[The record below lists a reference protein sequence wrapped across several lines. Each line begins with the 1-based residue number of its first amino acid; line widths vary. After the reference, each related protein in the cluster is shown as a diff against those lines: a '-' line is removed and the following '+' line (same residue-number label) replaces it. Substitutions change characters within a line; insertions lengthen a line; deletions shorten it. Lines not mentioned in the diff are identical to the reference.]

1 MRGVRSSPATCCW
14 ATTSTRCAGS
24 RPTAPTWRWPGARR
38 AHLPNR
44 GPRELAA
51 KPRSSRGDSVV
62 IQRKLEVTYVPF
74 DRTTRVPPGTTLFS
88 AAHWIGLPIDSTCG
102 GRGTCGK
109 CKVQVVKGLAD
120 AETADHRQL
129 RPQEIADGWRLSCQ
143 ARIYEDM
150 VCEVPQLLRVPKA
163 ATMGLGRLDILDPNV
178 RKVYLELSQ
187 PSLEDQR
194 SDVARLK
201 DALTDEGHDM
211 VAGVAVLRT
220 LPPVFREAGFRV
232 TAVLAGEH
240 LVAVEP
246 GDTTSECYGVAFDVG
261 TTTLVG
267 TLMNL
272 RTGMA
277 ASVLSTLNGQAPFG
291 ADVISRISHGMNGP
305 GAIQE
310 LQEAVVTTMNTILD
324 ELYRESGVLP
334 AQTYEAV
341 VVGNVTM
348 LHLLLGIDPTP
359 LSMSPFTPAFMD
371 QLSVEARELGLRIH
385 PHGYVQTL
393 PALGA
398 YVGADIVAGVL
409 ATGIVREDKLRV
421 FVDVGTNGEIVLGT
435 AQRALAT
442 AAPAGPAF
450 EGSQIK
456 CGMRATVGAIEGVQL
471 GDRVE
476 LQIIGGDVPAEGIC
490 GSGLVDAVAQ
500 LLLAGLMDHSGRL
513 KLPGDVPDHP
523 LADRLIDIDG
533 MRAFLLADG
542 VFLTQRDI
550 RELQFAKGSIATG
563 IKVLMDI
570 LRVTAGDLDEV
581 LLGGSFGSYLNPES
595 AKVIGLVP
603 PVDVDRIIAVG
614 NSAGE
619 GAKIA
624 LLSYRERQVAFELPS
639 RIEYVELSGR
649 TDFNDSFISVLGF
662 PQLETVS

>member
-1 MRGVRSSPATCCW
+1 M
-14 ATTSTRCAGS
+14 
-24 RPTAPTWRWPGARR
+24 
-38 AHLPNR
+38 
-44 GPRELAA
+44 
-51 KPRSSRGDSVV
+51 
-62 IQRKLEVTYVPF
+62 IQRKLEVKYLPF
-74 DRTTRVPPGTTLFS
+74 DRVTRVPPGTTLFS

-109 CKVQVVKGLAD
+109 CKVRVIEGRTD
-120 AETADHRQL
+120 AETADHRLL
-129 RPQEIADGWRLSCQ
+129 RPSEIDDGWRLSCQ
-143 ARIYEDM
+143 ARIYDDI

-163 ATMGLGRLDILDPNV
+163 ATMGLGRLVILDPNV
-178 RKVYLELSQ
+178 RKVFLELAE
-187 PSLEDQR
+187 PDLEDQR
-194 SDVARLK
+194 SDVQRLK
-201 DALTDEGHDM
+201 DALTEEGHDM
-211 VAGVAVLRT
+211 VAGVPVLRT
-220 LPPVFREAGFRV
+220 LPSVLREASFQV

-246 GDTTSECYGVAFDVG
+246 GDTTGECYGVAFDVG

-305 GAIQE
+305 DSIRE
-310 LQEAVVTTMNTILD
+310 LQAAVVSTMNGIMSA
-324 ELYRESGVLP
+324 LYAETGVSRE
-334 AQTYEAV
+334 QTYEAV
-341 VVGNVTM
+341 VVGNATM
-348 LHLLLGIDPTP
+348 LHLLFGIDPGP
-359 LSMSPFTPAFMD
+359 LAVMPFTPAFMEP
-371 QLSVEARELGLRIH
+371 LSVLASDVGLDIH
-385 PHGYVQTL
+385 PHGYIQTL

-409 ATGIVREDKLRV
+409 ATGIVREDKMRV
-421 FVDVGTNGEIVLGT
+421 FVDVGTNGEIVLGNG
-435 AQRALAT
+435 QRALAT

-450 EGSQIK
+450 EGSQIR
-456 CGMRATVGAIEGVQL
+456 CGMRATDGAIEGVQL
-471 GDRVE
+471 GDTVE
-476 LQIIGGDVPAEGIC
+476 LQIIGGDVRPEGIC
-490 GSGLVDAVAQ
+490 GSGLVDTVAQ
-500 LLLAGLMDHSGRL
+500 LLLAGLLDHSGRM
-513 KLPGDVPDHP
+513 KTAEDVPGHP
-523 LADRLIDIDG
+523 LRDRLIDVDG
-533 MRAFLLADG
+533 VRAFLLADG
-542 VFLTQRDI
+542 VYLTQKDI

-570 LRVTAGDLDEV
+570 LGIETKDLDEV

-595 AKVIGLVP
+595 AKIIGLVP

-649 TDFNDSFISVLGF
+649 TDFNDAFVSVLGF
-662 PQLETVS
+662 PHLELVG

>member
-1 MRGVRSSPATCCW
+1 
-14 ATTSTRCAGS
+14 
-24 RPTAPTWRWPGARR
+24 
-38 AHLPNR
+38 
-44 GPRELAA
+44 
-51 KPRSSRGDSVV
+51 V
-62 IQRKLEVTYVPF
+62 IQRKLEVTYLPF

-109 CKVQVVKGLAD
+109 CKVRVIKGIAD

-129 RPQEIADGWRLSCQ
+129 RPSEIEEGWRLSCQ
-143 ARIYEDM
+143 ARIHEDM
-150 VCEVPQLLRVPKA
+150 TCEVPQLLRVPKA
-163 ATMGLGRLDILDPNV
+163 ATMGLGRLVILDPNV
-178 RKVYLELSQ
+178 RKVYFELSE
-187 PSLEDQR
+187 PTLEDQR
-194 SDVARLK
+194 SDIARLR
-201 DALTDEGHDM
+201 DALTVEGHDM
-211 VAGVAVLRT
+211 VAGVSVLRT
-220 LPPVFREAGFRV
+220 LPGVFREANFHV
-232 TAVLAGEH
+232 TAVLSGEQ
-240 LVAVEP
+240 LIAVEP
-246 GDTTSECYGVAFDVG
+246 GDTTGECYGVAFDVG

-277 ASVLSTLNGQAPFG
+277 AAVISTLNGQAPFG

-305 GAIQE
+305 DSIRE
-310 LQEAVVTTMNTILD
+310 LQLAVLSTMNTVLAG
-324 ELYRESGVLP
+324 LYRDAGVSP
-334 AQTYEAV
+334 MQTYEAV

-348 LHLLLGIDPTP
+348 LHLLLGVDPTP
-359 LSMSPFTPAFMD
+359 LSMSPFTPAFME
-371 QLSVEARELGLRIH
+371 QLTVDAAELGLHIH

-398 YVGADIVAGVL
+398 YVGADIVAGLL
-409 ATGIVREDKLRV
+409 ATSVVREDKLRV
-421 FVDVGTNGEIVLGT
+421 FVDVGTNGEIVLGS

-500 LLLAGLMDHSGRL
+500 LLLAGLLDHSGRM
-513 KLPGDVPDHP
+513 KTADDVPGHA
-523 LADRLIDIDG
+523 LGDRLFDLDG
-533 MRAFLLADG
+533 VRAFLLADG
-542 VFLTQRDI
+542 VYLTQRDI
-550 RELQFAKGSIATG
+550 RELQFAKGSIAAG

-570 LRVTAGDLDEV
+570 LGVSAADLDEV

-595 AKVIGLVP
+595 AKIIGLVP

-639 RIEYVELSGR
+639 RIEYIELSSR
-649 TDFNDSFISVLGF
+649 ADFNDSFIGVLGF
-662 PQLETVS
+662 PQLESVSSPGAGRAHS

>member
-1 MRGVRSSPATCCW
+1 M
-14 ATTSTRCAGS
+14 
-24 RPTAPTWRWPGARR
+24 
-38 AHLPNR
+38 
-44 GPRELAA
+44 
-51 KPRSSRGDSVV
+51 
-62 IQRKLEVTYVPF
+62 IQRKLEVKYLPF
-74 DRTTRVPPGTTLFS
+74 DRVTRVPPGTTLFS

-109 CKVQVVKGLAD
+109 CKVRVIEGRTD
-120 AETADHRQL
+120 AETADHRLL
-129 RPQEIADGWRLSCQ
+129 RPSEIDDGWRLSCQ
-143 ARIYEDM
+143 ARIYDDI

-163 ATMGLGRLDILDPNV
+163 ATMGLGRLVILDPNV
-178 RKVYLELSQ
+178 RKVFLELAE
-187 PSLEDQR
+187 PDLEDQR
-194 SDVARLK
+194 SDVQRLK
-201 DALTDEGHDM
+201 DALTEEGHDM
-211 VAGVAVLRT
+211 VAGVPVLRT
-220 LPPVFREAGFRV
+220 LPSVLREASFQV

-246 GDTTSECYGVAFDVG
+246 GDTTGECYGVAFDVG

-305 GAIQE
+305 DSIRE
-310 LQEAVVTTMNTILD
+310 LQAAVVSTMNGIMSA
-324 ELYRESGVLP
+324 LYAETGVSRE
-334 AQTYEAV
+334 QTYEAV
-341 VVGNVTM
+341 VVGNATM
-348 LHLLLGIDPTP
+348 LHLLFGIDPGP
-359 LSMSPFTPAFMD
+359 LAVMPFTPAFMEP
-371 QLSVEARELGLRIH
+371 LSVLASDVGLDIH
-385 PHGYVQTL
+385 PHGYIQTL

-409 ATGIVREDKLRV
+409 ATGIVREDKMRV
-421 FVDVGTNGEIVLGT
+421 FVDVGTNGEIVLGNG
-435 AQRALAT
+435 QRALAT

-450 EGSQIK
+450 EGSQIR
-456 CGMRATVGAIEGVQL
+456 CGMRATDGAIEGVQL
-471 GDRVE
+471 GDTVE
-476 LQIIGGDVPAEGIC
+476 LQIIGGDVRPEGIC

-500 LLLAGLMDHSGRL
+500 LLLAGLLDHSGRM
-513 KLPGDVPDHP
+513 KTAEDVPGHP
-523 LADRLIDIDG
+523 LRDRLIDVDG
-533 MRAFLLADG
+533 VRAFLLADG
-542 VFLTQRDI
+542 VYLTQKDI

-570 LRVTAGDLDEV
+570 LGIETKDLDEV

-595 AKVIGLVP
+595 AKIIGLVP

-649 TDFNDSFISVLGF
+649 TDFNDAFVSVLGF
-662 PQLETVS
+662 PHLELVG

>member
-1 MRGVRSSPATCCW
+1 MIA
-14 ATTSTRCAGS
+14 
-24 RPTAPTWRWPGARR
+24 
-38 AHLPNR
+38 
-44 GPRELAA
+44 
-51 KPRSSRGDSVV
+51 
-62 IQRKLEVTYVPF
+62 RKLEVTYLPF
-74 DRTTRVPPGTTLFS
+74 DRVTRVPTGTTVFS

-109 CKVQVVKGLAD
+109 CKVRVVRGLTE

-143 ARIYEDM
+143 AHIYEDM
-150 VCEVPQLLRVPKA
+150 TCEVPQLLRVPKA
-163 ATMGLGRLDILDPNV
+163 ATMGLGRLVILDPNV
-178 RKVYLELSQ
+178 RKVYFELGE
-187 PSLEDQR
+187 PSLHDQR
-194 SDVARLK
+194 SDIARLK
-201 DALTDEGHDM
+201 DALTEEGHDM

-220 LPPVFREAGFRV
+220 LPQALREAGFRV
-232 TAVLAGEH
+232 TAVLAGDR

-246 GDTTSECYGVAFDVG
+246 GDTTGECFGVAFDVG
-261 TTTLVG
+261 TTTVVG

-305 GAIQE
+305 DAIHE
-310 LQEAVVTTMNTILD
+310 LQLAVVSTMNSILA
-324 ELYRESGVLP
+324 ELYRDTGVSP
-334 AQTYEAV
+334 MQTYEAV
-341 VVGNVTM
+341 VVGNMTM
-348 LHLLLGIDPTP
+348 LHLLLGVDPSP
-359 LSMSPFTPAFMD
+359 LSMSPFTPAFME
-371 QLSVEARELGLRIH
+371 QLTVDASELGLHLH

-409 ATGIVREDKLRV
+409 ATGVVREDRLRV
-421 FVDVGTNGEIVLGT
+421 FVDVGTNGEIVLGS

-456 CGMRATVGAIEGVQL
+456 CGMRATAGAIEGVQL
-471 GDRVE
+471 GERVE
-476 LQIIGGDVPAEGIC
+476 LQVIGGDVPAEGIC
-490 GSGLVDAVAQ
+490 GSGLVDTVAQ
-500 LLLAGLMDHSGRL
+500 LLLAGLLDRSGRL
-513 KLPGDVPDHP
+513 KTPDQVPHHP
-523 LADRLIDIDG
+523 LQERLIDVDG
-533 MRAFLLADG
+533 MRAFLLAEG
-542 VFLTQRDI
+542 VYLTQRDI

-570 LRVTAGDLDEV
+570 LGVTVDDLDQV

-595 AKVIGLVP
+595 ARIIGLVP

-624 LLSYRERQVAFELPS
+624 LLSYRERQVAFELPA

-649 TDFNDSFISVLGF
+649 SDFNDSFISVLGF
-662 PQLETVS
+662 PELESVG